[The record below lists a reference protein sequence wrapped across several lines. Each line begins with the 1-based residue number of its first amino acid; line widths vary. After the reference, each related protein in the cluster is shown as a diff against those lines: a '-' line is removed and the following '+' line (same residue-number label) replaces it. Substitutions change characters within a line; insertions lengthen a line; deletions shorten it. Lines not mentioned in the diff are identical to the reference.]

1 MYPKR
6 ELTLPKKIV
15 ETEKCYKY
23 SYQNK
28 MTNKNVKELE
38 RYRSYNK
45 RQPLQILIF
54 IIRTMLFKQ
63 YTFFIYE

>member
-1 MYPKR
+1 MYPKK
-6 ELTLPKKIV
+6 ELTLPKTIV
-15 ETEKCYKY
+15 ETEECYKY

-28 MTNKNVKELE
+28 RINKNVKELE

-45 RQPLQILIF
+45 CQPLQILIF
-54 IIRTMLFKQ
+54 IIRTVLFKH